1 VSVELA
7 RTGGV
12 MNGRSRVERAAERI
26 WYGGSPWRWPLV
38 PVSLAYRAAVALRA
52 RLYRS
57 GVKPVVRLPVPVV
70 VVGNVTAGGTGKTP
84 LVIWL
89 AERLAARGRSPGIV
103 SRGYGGRA
111 AHWPQRVRPDS
122 SPDLVG
128 DEPVLIATRT
138 RCPVF
143 AGPDRVAAA
152 RALLAE
158 ADVDVVLAD
167 DGLQHYR
174 LARTFEIAVVDG
186 ARGLGN
192 GWCLPAGPLREP
204 AARLDTVDAVVVNG
218 AADDVSAALGSAV
231 SARAIPMRLA
241 LHGVYRVVDGEAAAL
256 EDFIGC
262 SVHAVA
268 GIGHPE
274 RFFRALEQAGL
285 TVLRHPLPD
294 HARIAARDLPRD
306 GPVLVTEK
314 DAVKLR
320 EIGRDDV
327 FAVAVDAVLSGVAEG
342 ALLDAIDAAFR
353 AAEAESEVLR

>member
-1 VSVELA
+1 MRL
-7 RTGGV
+7 RL
-12 MNGRSRVERAAERI
+12 RIERAAERI
-26 WYGGSPWRWPLV
+26 WYGRSAWRWPLF
-38 PVSLAYRAAVALRA
+38 PVSLAYRAAVATRA

-57 GVKPVVRLPVPVV
+57 GAKPVVRLPVPVI

-89 AERLAARGRSPGIV
+89 AQRLGARGRSPGIV
-103 SRGYGGRA
+103 SRGYGGRPTR
-111 AHWPQRVRPDS
+111 WPQRVRPGS

-138 RCPVF
+138 GCPVF

-158 ADVDVVLAD
+158 ADVDVVLSD

-174 LARTFEIAVVDG
+174 LGRDFEIAVVDG
-186 ARGLGN
+186 RRGVGN

-204 AARLDTVDAVVVNG
+204 ATRLDAVDAVVVNVSSS
-218 AADDVSAALGSAV
+218 DDARALGFAWPN
-231 SARAIPMRLA
+231 AISMRLA
-241 LHGVYRVVDGEAAAL
+241 VGRVYRVVDGKEAAL
-256 EDFIGC
+256 DDFAGGP
-262 SVHAVA
+262 VHAVA

-274 RFFRALEQAGL
+274 RFFRTLEQAGL
-285 TVLRHPLPD
+285 TVLRYPLAD
-294 HARIAARDLPRD
+294 HARIAAHDLPRG

-320 EIGRDDV
+320 DIGRDDV
-327 FAVAVDAVLSGVAEG
+327 WAVAVDALVDDEA
-342 ALLDAIDAAFR
+342 ALLDEIEAALR
-353 AAEAESEVLR
+353 AVQTEPLEARR